1 MSYTA
6 TGYYLDPNGRRGNFQ
21 VESPSSDRR
30 QIERIVRGI
39 YDADKVIIN
48 GVGPASD
55 PMAEQ
60 RERARREQE
69 RFEREMAE
77 RRVEQPSYSSSSSSY
92 SSSSSSYRQ
101 PSYSGGGS
109 NIGCGG
115 FIGLALL
122 LIIAGIFGA
131 GEEDTA
137 PAPEPAPAAT
147 ERAVEAPVTYTPPT
161 AYEVY
166 EDRSRTAPRPVQP
179 PVTPVWEMEEDLT
192 GNPDFMFN
200 D

>member
-6 TGYYLDPNGRRGNFQ
+6 TGYYLDPNGRRGEFH

-30 QIERIVRGI
+30 QIERIVKNR

-48 GVGPASD
+48 GVGPTPD

-69 RFEREMAE
+69 RYDRESAE
-77 RRVEQPSYSSSSSSY
+77 RRLEQPSYSSSSS

-101 PSYSGGGS
+101 PSYSGGGG

-122 LIIAGIFGA
+122 LIIAGIFG
-131 GEEDTA
+131 GDSEDNT

-166 EDRSRTAPRPVQP
+166 EDRSRTAPRPTQP

-192 GNPDFMFN
+192 GNTDFMFN

>member
-30 QIERIVRGI
+30 QIERIVKNR

-48 GVGPASD
+48 SVQLTVD
-55 PMAEQ
+55 PNEERRQRDRVERDRNNQQQAEQ
-60 RERARREQE
+60 DLKDR
-69 RFEREMAE
+69 
-77 RRVEQPSYSSSSSSY
+77 YSSSSS

-101 PSYSGGGS
+101 PSYSGGGA

-166 EDRSRTAPRPVQP
+166 EDPSRTAPRPAQP